1 MINYSMTK
9 KVKTILYKLFQKK
22 AIEIL
27 IDYKIQIIKIN
38 LFNII
43 YNHSKNQFMMILIL
57 NYHFNKVQIILS
69 FKIINKKDNLKMNPT
84 YYKSKPEIKI

>member
-22 AIEIL
+22 AIKIL

-84 YYKSKPEIKI
+84 YYKSKPEI